1 MSHYTIIP
9 SDKAIYVDRVAV
21 LDCDFSGVKVFHAI
35 QWDGTSGHL
44 EYIDASPNIAL
55 TEESDIEKYTGVSL
69 SEFIAR
75 RQTALNAKLAAKA
88 AAEAKAA
95 AAAAA
100 SERE

>member
-1 MSHYTIIP
+1 MAHYTIIP
-9 SDKAIYVDRVAV
+9 SDKTIYIDRVAIP
-21 LDCDFSGVKVFHAI
+21 DCDFSGVKDFHAI

-55 TEESDIEKYTGVSL
+55 TEEADIEKYTGVPL

-75 RQTALNAKLAAKA
+75 RQTALNAKLAAEA

-95 AAAAA
+95 AAAA